1 MVKMAAEI
9 LNLPLDKVT
18 ISTPDSQD
26 NPWDW
31 GLAGSRG
38 TLVYSRMVGD
48 AAKQAKAE
56 LLERA
61 SEVLHCPAEA
71 LDTKDGIIFIK
82 ENPQAAIPWIAVL
95 GPMNTITGHG
105 VFEMDHSKPCFM
117 ISFVEMEV
125 DVDTGA
131 AKIVRI
137 VEGTDVGQ
145 VIDPYNLKMQLEG
158 GLGSCGSDR
167 AITAEM
173 GLDEGTG
180 RFLTNNL
187 VDFKWRVF
195 PELPVFETH
204 IEETPNDLSAFG
216 GIGVGEISGAPL
228 PGAIMMAVSNAIGI
242 QLMDY
247 PLTPENILKA
257 LGKAR

>member
-1 MVKMAAEI
+1 
-9 LNLPLDKVT
+9 
-18 ISTPDSQD
+18 
-26 NPWDW
+26 
-31 GLAGSRG
+31 
-38 TLVYSRMVGD
+38 
-48 AAKQAKAE
+48 
-56 LLERA
+56 
-61 SEVLHCPAEA
+61 
-71 LDTKDGIIFIK
+71 
-82 ENPQAAIPWIAVL
+82 
-95 GPMNTITGHG
+95 
-105 VFEMDHSKPCFM
+105 
-117 ISFVEMEV
+117 MEV

-158 GLGSCGSDR
+158 GLGSCGSDS
-167 AITAEM
+167 AITEEM
-173 GLDEGTG
+173 VLDEGTG